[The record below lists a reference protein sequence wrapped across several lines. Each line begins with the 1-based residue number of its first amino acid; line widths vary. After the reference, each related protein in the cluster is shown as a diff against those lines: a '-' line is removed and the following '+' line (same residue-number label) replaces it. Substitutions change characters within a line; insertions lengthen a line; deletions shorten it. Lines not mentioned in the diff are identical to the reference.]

1 MKTQLQPQFQQ
12 HFMLADRQALTP
24 SFGTLQQKIASWR
37 QDHKDP
43 FLLKIRNIVEERLQD
58 EISIDDLAKIVY
70 YSRVQVFRKIKALS
84 GQSPSRFIRT
94 IRLYKA
100 LELLCT
106 TDHKISDIATD
117 VGFSDPK
124 YFFRVFRIEFGE
136 APSTIRS

>member
-1 MKTQLQPQFQQ
+1 MKPQLHPHLRH
-12 HFMLADRQALTP
+12 HFMLADKQALTP
-24 SFGTLQQKIASWR
+24 LFSTIQQKAASWR
-37 QDHKDP
+37 QGHKDP
-43 FLLKIRNIVEERLQD
+43 FLLKIRDIVEERLQD

-70 YSRVQVFRKIKALS
+70 YSRVQVYRKIKALS

-106 TDHKISDIATD
+106 TDRKISDIATD
-117 VGFSDPK
+117 VGFLDPK

-136 APSTIRS
+136 APSAIRS